1 MCGIVGIL
9 QPNVLEYLLN
19 GIKQLQN
26 RGYDSA
32 GISYLHNGKIETRK
46 CASTE
51 EESALIKLEQQLSNI
66 ENANNDEIN
75 AGIAHTRW
83 ATHGGKTDANSHPHV
98 SYDNNFTLVHNGI
111 IENYDA
117 LKKQCIEKG
126 ATFQSQT
133 DSEVIVNL
141 LAITYHNQKEKDVC
155 LALKEVC
162 EQLEGT
168 WALVIMCKDF
178 PNQLF
183 CTRHGSPL
191 LIGKQENTAYVV
203 SEQSAFNNQIKDYFV
218 LHNHD
223 ICHLC
228 YQQDGNNN
236 LLIKCETQQQYQTKT
251 LTQQNAIFSS
261 EPYSHFMEK
270 EIMEQVDSSLRAISL
285 GGRVLSND
293 CVKLGGLEMHQKEL
307 IDIDH
312 LILLGCGTSYHAGL
326 LGMEYFKELSDFHS
340 VQLFDGAD
348 FDIKDVP
355 KKGTTALLLLSQS
368 GETKDL
374 PRCIQIARQN
384 NLFLIGVVNVVDSLI
399 AREVDCGVYLNAGR
413 EVGVASTKSFTSQ
426 VIILSLMAIWFAQK
440 RNVNANKRRQYIRDL
455 RNLHVNIERILQEN
469 YQKMEKYI
477 PFFSDFSNCFLL
489 GKGRAH
495 AIALEAALKI
505 KEISYIHAEGYS
517 ASSLKHGPLALLEK
531 NFPVILIHTHSEH
544 DAKMQNVYNEI
555 KSRNAKIMYI
565 SYEEDAKFLDH
576 QHDMFISLKSG
587 FNIFNDLLAI
597 IPLQLL
603 SYYCCLQYGYNPD
616 MPRNLAKVVTVE

>member
-1 MCGIVGIL
+1 M
-9 QPNVLEYLLN
+9 
-19 GIKQLQN
+19 
-26 RGYDSA
+26 A
-32 GISYLHNGKIETRK
+32 
-46 CASTE
+46 
-51 EESALIKLEQQLSNI
+51 
-66 ENANNDEIN
+66 
-75 AGIAHTRW
+75 
-83 ATHGGKTDANSHPHV
+83 
-98 SYDNNFTLVHNGI
+98 I
-111 IENYDA
+111 IY
-117 LKKQCIEKG
+117 
-126 ATFQSQT
+126 
-133 DSEVIVNL
+133 
-141 LAITYHNQKEKDVC
+141 YNQKEKDVC

-191 LIGKQENTAYVV
+191 LIGKQSNIAYVV

-218 LHNHD
+218 LDNHD
-223 ICHLC
+223 ICHL
-228 YQQDGNNN
+228 YYTQDGSNNQI
-236 LLIKCETQQQYQTKT
+236 IKCNTQHQYQTKT
-251 LTQQNAIFSS
+251 LTQQNTSFTP

-293 CVKLGGLEMHQKEL
+293 CVKLGGLEMHEKQL
-307 IDIDH
+307 IDLDH

-326 LGMEYFKELSDFHS
+326 LGVEYFKELSEFHS
-340 VQLFDGAD
+340 VQIFDGAD

-355 KKGTTALLLLSQS
+355 KTGITGVILLSQS

-374 PRCIQIARQN
+374 HRCIQIARQN

-440 RNVNANKRRQYIRDL
+440 RNVNSNKRRQYIRDL
-455 RNLHVNIERILQEN
+455 RNLHVNIENILQKY
-469 YQKMEKYI
+469 YQNMNEYI
-477 PFFSDFSNCFLL
+477 SFFNDFHNCFLL
-489 GKGRAH
+489 GKGRGH

-505 KEISYIHAEGYS
+505 KEIAYIHAEGYS

-565 SYEEDAKFLDH
+565 SYEEHANFLDNN
-576 QHDMFISLKSG
+576 DMFISLNSG

-603 SYYCCLQYGYNPD
+603 SYYCCLHYKYNPD

>member
-46 CASTE
+46 YASTE
-51 EESALIKLEQQLSNI
+51 EESALIKLEQQLNNI
-66 ENANNDEIN
+66 ENANNDAMN

-111 IENYDA
+111 IENYDV
-117 LKKQCIEKG
+117 LKKQCIEQG

-191 LIGKQENTAYVV
+191 LIGKQENIAYVV

-223 ICHLC
+223 ICHLY
-228 YQQDGNNN
+228 YQQDVNNN
-236 LLIKCETQQQYQTKT
+236 VCIKCETQEQYQTKT
-251 LTQQNAIFSS
+251 LTQQNAIFSP

-270 EIMEQVDSSLRAISL
+270 
-285 GGRVLSND
+285 GNY
-293 CVKLGGLEMHQKEL
+293 
-307 IDIDH
+307 
-312 LILLGCGTSYHAGL
+312 GTS
-326 LGMEYFKELSDFHS
+326 
-340 VQLFDGAD
+340 
-348 FDIKDVP
+348 
-355 KKGTTALLLLSQS
+355 
-368 GETKDL
+368 
-374 PRCIQIARQN
+374 
-384 NLFLIGVVNVVDSLI
+384 
-399 AREVDCGVYLNAGR
+399 
-413 EVGVASTKSFTSQ
+413 
-426 VIILSLMAIWFAQK
+426 
-440 RNVNANKRRQYIRDL
+440 
-455 RNLHVNIERILQEN
+455 
-469 YQKMEKYI
+469 
-477 PFFSDFSNCFLL
+477 
-489 GKGRAH
+489 
-495 AIALEAALKI
+495 
-505 KEISYIHAEGYS
+505 
-517 ASSLKHGPLALLEK
+517 
-531 NFPVILIHTHSEH
+531 
-544 DAKMQNVYNEI
+544 
-555 KSRNAKIMYI
+555 
-565 SYEEDAKFLDH
+565 
-576 QHDMFISLKSG
+576 
-587 FNIFNDLLAI
+587 
-597 IPLQLL
+597 
-603 SYYCCLQYGYNPD
+603 
-616 MPRNLAKVVTVE
+616 